1 MIPSDQKIK
10 KKKYVVKRGLGNS
23 EFSVYFIASALK

>member
-10 KKKYVVKRGLGNS
+10 ETKYVVKRGLGNS
-23 EFSVYFIASALK
+23 EFMYILLHQH